1 MESPGTSNRGV
12 ASDEDDDRFLIRS
25 RVEVAFI
32 LKAVMQAGEIVTAY
46 FHDGK
51 DFAITA
57 LLAVDGNA
65 GFVILDAS
73 KELAANRRLLSSDR
87 ISFVTSQDRVKI
99 QFEVGSVTA
108 IEFENRPALRI
119 ALPQSLLKFQ
129 RREYYRVETPVAKP
143 LKCVVAQPD
152 APSLTLTVV
161 DISLGGVCVTGYP
174 EAVKFEPGTT
184 FEQCRI
190 DLPEVGMLTTTLQVR
205 NTFEVPLRNGMV
217 NRRAGCMFFK
227 LPPASEAMVQ
237 RYIIRLER
245 DRRAKLTDR

>member
-1 MESPGTSNRGV
+1 MESPGTSNRSV
-12 ASDEDDDRFLIRS
+12 ASDEDDDRFLVRS

-46 FHDGK
+46 FNDGK

-65 GFVILDAS
+65 GFVILDSS
-73 KELAANRRLLSSDR
+73 KELAANKRLLGSDR

-99 QFEVGSVTA
+99 QFEVPAVVA
-108 IEFENRPALRI
+108 IEYENRPALRI

-143 LKCVVAQPD
+143 LKCVVPQAE

-174 EAVKFEPGTT
+174 EAVKLEPGITL
-184 FEQCRI
+184 EQCRI
-190 DLPEVGMLTTTLQVR
+190 DLPEVGLLTTTLQVR
-205 NTFEVPLRNGMV
+205 NTFEVPLRNGTV

-227 LPPASEAMVQ
+227 LPPASEAMIQ